1 MDQWIPAQYL
11 KFAGQRMRPAVDLL
25 NRIEAVAPA
34 TVFDLGCG
42 TGNVTRLLARR
53 WPAASVIGVD
63 GSPAMLEKARAEG
76 GDIQWTLA
84 DLNAWAPD
92 EPAAVLFSNAAL
104 HWLDGHA
111 QLFPRLMGH
120 LETGGV
126 FAVQMPRN
134 HGAPSHTCIIEAAEA
149 GPWRDKLRPVLR
161 PSPVAPPEA
170 YYDILAPIADSL
182 DIWETVYTHVL
193 EGDNPVLE
201 WTRGTA
207 LKPLLDALDGGERDA
222 FLAEYTARVAAAY
235 PRHPDGR
242 ILFPFR
248 RLFIYAVR

>member
-11 KFAGQRMRPAVDLL
+11 KFAGQRLRPAVELL
-25 NRIEAVAPA
+25 NRIEAAAPA

-53 WPAASVIGVD
+53 WPAAAVSGVD

-134 HGAPSHTCIIEAAEA
+134 HAAPSHTCMIEAAGA
-149 GPWRDKLRPVLR
+149 GPWRHKLRPVLR
-161 PSPVAPPEA
+161 PSPVATPEA
-170 YYDILAPIADSL
+170 YYDILAPVAASL

-193 EGDNPVLE
+193 EDDDPVVE

-207 LKPLLDALDGGERDA
+207 LKPLLDALDDGERDA
-222 FLAEYTARVAAAY
+222 FLAEYTARIAAAY
-235 PRHPDGR
+235 PRRPDGR

-248 RLFIYAVR
+248 RLFIHAVR